1 MSGGAYDPERLDAM
15 LTRLKLTAI
24 RERLDSL
31 LDEAARRE
39 LNLRE
44 ALAYLCE
51 AEVAHKDQRRIQ
63 MGLSIAKFP
72 FVRTLEGFDHA
83 AQPAVDPAQLRELAT
98 GRWIANGDAV
108 LLLGPPGVG
117 KTHLAVAL
125 GREAI
130 VRGYSVLF
138 TTATA
143 LMTALSQ
150 AHAQGR
156 LDERLTQYAK
166 PKLLIV
172 DELGYL
178 PLQPHAAHLFFQ
190 LVSRRYERGS
200 LLVTSNRSVG
210 EWGEVF
216 ADPVVATA
224 ILDRLLH
231 HSQVITIRG
240 ESYRLREKRRAG
252 LLGATQTGAEPAP
265 RTNPPGRTPSK
276 PRGSI
281 VRVARGSIPG
291 VA

>member
-1 MSGGAYDPERLDAM
+1 
-15 LTRLKLTAI
+15 
-24 RERLDSL
+24 
-31 LDEAARRE
+31 
-39 LNLRE
+39 
-44 ALAYLCE
+44 
-51 AEVAHKDQRRIQ
+51 
-63 MGLSIAKFP
+63 MGLSIAQFP
-72 FVRTLEGFDHA
+72 FVRTLEGVDDE
-83 AQPAVDPAQLRELAT
+83 AQPAVDPAQLRALAT
-98 GRWIANGDAV
+98 GRWIANGDAL

-138 TTATA
+138 TTATT

-150 AHAQGR
+150 AHAQTR
-156 LDERLTQYAK
+156 LDERLSHYAK

-178 PLQPHAAHLFFQ
+178 PLEAQAAHLFFQ

-231 HSQVITIRG
+231 HSQVITLRG
-240 ESYRLREKRRAG
+240 ESSRLREKRRAG
-252 LLGATQTGAEPAP
+252 LLGATAGGVEQARGAGGGEPVRSPPPAP
-265 RTNPPGRTPSK
+265 GTNPPGWKPSK
-276 PRGSI
+276 SRG
-281 VRVARGSIPG
+281 AIPG